1 MGEFFLVIMM
11 CIAGEC
17 TSLHDENSYKSYDD
31 CYNKSVIVAKEMNE
45 AYPQSSGQCFCLTP
59 EQYKEYLNS
68 TTEQERQSI
77 DEKGNIIPKGEKT

>member
-1 MGEFFLVIMM
+1 
-11 CIAGEC
+11 
-17 TSLHDENSYKSYDD
+17 
-31 CYNKSVIVAKEMNE
+31 MNE